1 MPVGFAA
8 DRVNAL
14 SRPLT
19 RLTSY
24 EPRMSRE
31 GVVPLTINPSGDFSF
46 LPKEIEKER
55 RRKREGRVGET
66 RGPAVDGA
74 PAARTI
80 SPRLLGD
87 PR

>member
-1 MPVGFAA
+1 MQHAYPSAFAA
-8 DRVNAL
+8 DRVRVMRS
-14 SRPLT
+14 SRPNKIDL
-19 RLTSY
+19 
-24 EPRMSRE
+24 PRSRVRVSK
-31 GVVPLTINPSGDFSF
+31 GGFPPVINPRGDFSF
-46 LPKEIEKER
+46 LPREKER
-55 RRKREGRVGET
+55 GAGET